1 MLPFGR
7 RERDNYHERGS
18 FKVKLC
24 QHVYASTMAEQMK
37 VATYIEVKFLLHQV
51 TNRNLEAGTVKL
63 TREFSC
69 GVGQVSLKCG
79 ILQLLIKRS
88 PLTCNMCMNEICG

>member
-1 MLPFGR
+1 MREAVLRSNCVSMYMLALYGR
-7 RERDNYHERGS
+7 ANEGS
-18 FKVKLC
+18 
-24 QHVYASTMAEQMK
+24 
-37 VATYIEVKFLLHQV
+37 YIEVKFLLHQV
-51 TNRNLEAGTVKL
+51 TSRNLEAGTVKL

>member
-37 VATYIEVKFLLHQV
+37 VATLKSSFYYTKLLAEIWKRVQS
-51 TNRNLEAGTVKL
+51 NLQENSAVEWGKYH
-63 TREFSC
+63 
-69 GVGQVSLKCG
+69 
-79 ILQLLIKRS
+79 
-88 PLTCNMCMNEICG
+88 